1 MMKFGS
7 YHKDR
12 NAYVFA
18 GEPLT
23 IHTDYYNCFLQKAI
37 EEIKQYIDV
46 NSILINSAQE
56 IAYSQFSKC
65 FQNKPNWSAEKRKE
79 IVGNYYSFC
88 GFGKINLK
96 NVHRKGGYVETES
109 EHYGLSWKKIYG
121 QRQPEEHGVA
131 YFTMGFLCG
140 ATEAIHDI
148 ALGTFDAKL
157 IRCVSKGDAST
168 RIDVFRGLK
177 KKLQNSVGEGVVQT
191 FENQPQSTETAI
203 NYSDIL
209 EAFTSV
215 EVEGNEETGL
225 MEAFGSTITRHYAN
239 YYSLISVRILM
250 GLEKKYKRDG
260 VIKAKT
266 IMIQSAQMSAFHL
279 LGNLISSKEWSTT
292 IAPSVNSTDDQLH
305 GILAFIN
312 TLGWGKWEVER
323 FNPSGKSTFN
333 ITGSSESNAFLK
345 MVGKTKAP
353 ICFFLEGMVTSIMNM
368 VYNTRLTTNI
378 SLDENQFDAIFKS
391 ENRYVVV
398 DAKTRMTGEESDRF
412 TVCRKDQIS

>member
-12 NAYVFA
+12 NAYIFA

-23 IHTDYYNCFLQKAI
+23 IHTDYYNCFLQKSI
-37 EEIKQYIDV
+37 EDINQYIDI

-56 IAYSQFSKC
+56 IAYNQFSNC
-65 FQNKPNWSAEKRKE
+65 FKQKTNWKEEQRKE
-79 IVGNYYSFC
+79 IVEKYFSFC
-88 GFGKINLK
+88 GFGKIDLK

-121 QRQPEEHGVA
+121 QRQPDQEGVA

-148 ALGTFDAKL
+148 VLGTFDAKL
-157 IRCVSKGDAST
+157 IRCVSKGDSAT

-177 KKLQNSVGEGVVQT
+177 KKLQNSAGEGEIQSFT
-191 FENQPQSTETAI
+191 DQPTSTATAV
-203 NYSDIL
+203 NYDDIL
-209 EAFTSV
+209 ETFTSA
-215 EVEGNEETGL
+215 EIEGNEETGL
-225 MEAFGSTITRHYAN
+225 LQAYGSTITRHYAN

-250 GLEKKYKRDG
+250 ALEKKYKRDG
-260 VIKAKT
+260 VSKAKS
-266 IMIQSAQMSAFHL
+266 IVIQSAQMSAFHL
-279 LGNLISSKEWSTT
+279 LGNLISSKEWKTT
-292 IAPSVNSTDDQLH
+292 IAPSVNSTEDQLH

-333 ITGSSESNAFLK
+333 IIGSSESNAYLK

-353 ICFFLEGMVTSIMNM
+353 ICFFLEGMVTGIMNM
-368 VYNTRLTTNI
+368 VYNNRLVADK
-378 SLDENQFDAIFKS
+378 SLDENQYNAIFKS

-398 DAKTRMTGEESDRF
+398 DAKTRMMGEESDRF
-412 TVCRKDQIS
+412 TVCRKDFVS